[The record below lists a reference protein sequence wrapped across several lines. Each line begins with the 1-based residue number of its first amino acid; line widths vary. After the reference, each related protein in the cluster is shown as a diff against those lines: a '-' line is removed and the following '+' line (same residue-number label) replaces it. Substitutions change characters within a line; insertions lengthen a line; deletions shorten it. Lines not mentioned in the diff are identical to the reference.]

1 MNYQW
6 ARDFTLQLINRY
18 SAAGVKIPETDNDQA
33 DYLKRIPKLL
43 DDAQVYAATTTACI
57 RELEPLAAMPCDEN
71 GEWLVYTLP
80 KNCWQ
85 LCGGGLVRYDGETF
99 QRFHRYHPVGGNKI
113 AVPRALQGELAV
125 EYFRYPR
132 LLGDDPANAKE
143 LDNTVPVQMALPY
156 YAAAYLLLRDDADSH
171 RRLKTEFEERLE
183 RLAERPQTDIHLV
196 EDVYGGHFDTGD
208 TSRGVIT

>member
-6 ARDFTLQLINRY
+6 AKDFTLQLINQY
-18 SAAGVKIPETDNDQA
+18 SVAGVKLSETYSNQA

-57 RELEPLAAMPCDEN
+57 RELEPLETMPCDEN

-85 LCGGGLVRYDGETF
+85 ICSGGLVRYDGETF

-113 AVPRALQGELAV
+113 AVPKALKGELAV

-132 LLGDDPANAKE
+132 LLGEEPDDTKE

-156 YAAAYLLLRDDADSH
+156 YVAAYLLLQDDAYSH
-171 RRLKTEFEERLE
+171 QRLKMEFEERLG
-183 RLAERPQTDIHLV
+183 RMQERPHTDVNLV
-196 EDVYGGHFDTGD
+196 DDAYGAMQ
-208 TSRGVIT
+208 